1 MCLEC
6 DKFFEDARYLRN
18 HLRAVHD
25 SVDKSKFVCLFVHDS
40 VDKSKFVC
48 LFVHDSVDK
57 SKFVCLFVCL
67 FVCS

>member
-25 SVDKSKFVCLFVHDS
+25 NIDRSRCTVLQHNIDRSRCTVLQHNIFSSSVRVVVKCAV
-40 VDKSKFVC
+40 
-48 LFVHDSVDK
+48 
-57 SKFVCLFVCL
+57 
-67 FVCS
+67 

>member
-48 LFVHDSVDK
+48 LFV
-57 SKFVCLFVCL
+57 
-67 FVCS
+67 CS

>member
-25 SVDKSKFVCLFVHDS
+25 SVDKSEFVCLFACLFVHDS
-40 VDKSKFVC
+40 ETLPKKVRKFF
-48 LFVHDSVDK
+48 L
-57 SKFVCLFVCL
+57 
-67 FVCS
+67 